1 MDAGI
6 TPSIDHGP
14 GTVPHLLLDRVRRTP
29 GAEAYT
35 YPDRDEWHAV
45 TWSDVYAAVVPLAA
59 GLIARGVVAG
69 ERVAIC
75 AATSFS
81 AILADLAIACA
92 GGVAV
97 PIYPATRD
105 DETRT
110 QTHRAG
116 AVLTFADRPVLSSPV
131 QHLDRLDDLAAEGR
145 ALLASDPGAV
155 SRRIAALTA
164 DDPAWL
170 IYTACD
176 DGRTKGVCLT
186 HRAATYGAVAVAQTG
201 IVSPADRQLLW
212 LPLAHVFGRA
222 LLLMG
227 IRVGFPT
234 AVDGRADRVAD
245 NLRATRPTFL
255 GSVPHVLTKVCTLDS
270 EDLGGRLRFA
280 ISGSARLSG
289 EVIERFDRRGIPVL
303 ECYGITE
310 TAGPACANRP
320 DMRRVGT
327 VGVPLPGTRIRI
339 DAAGELLIRSPGVMT
354 GYDHDPA
361 ETAAAL
367 DSERWF
373 HTGDLA
379 RIDADGFVTVTG
391 RKKEVFKTSTGKY
404 VCPAAISERF
414 RAVLPGAELVVDGEL
429 RPYCV
434 GLVFTSLPDP
444 VVDAALDRLNTTL
457 NRWEK
462 VRRFSVIRTPLDT
475 HDQSKAGRP
484 IRERVLTRY
493 ATVTSGLYE
502 RGQFRNS
509 G

>member
-1 MDAGI
+1 MGAGI
-6 TPSIDHGP
+6 TPSTDNRP

-29 GAEAYT
+29 DAEAYT
-35 YPDRDEWHAV
+35 YPDGDDWRSA
-45 TWSDVYAAVVPLAA
+45 TWADVHAAVVPLAA

-69 ERVAIC
+69 TRVAIC

-92 GGVAV
+92 GAVTV

-110 QTHRAG
+110 QIHRAR

-131 QHLDRLDDLAAEGR
+131 QRLDRLDDLAAEGR
-145 ALLASDPGAV
+145 ALLSSDPEAV
-155 SRRIAALTA
+155 PRRIAALTA

-176 DGRTKGVCLT
+176 DGRTKGACLT
-186 HRAATYGAVAVAQTG
+186 QRAATYGAGAVAQTG

-212 LPLAHVFGRA
+212 LPLAHVFGRT

-227 IRVGFPT
+227 IQVGFPT

-255 GSVPHVLTKVCTLDS
+255 GSVPHVLTKVCNLDS
-270 EDLGGRLRFA
+270 GDLGGRLRFT
-280 ISGSARLSG
+280 ISGSARLST
-289 EVIERFDRRGIPVL
+289 EVLERFERRGVPVL

-310 TAGPACANRP
+310 TAGPACANLP
-320 DMRRVGT
+320 GMRRIGT

-339 DAAGELLIRSPGVMT
+339 STSGELLIRSPGVMT

-367 DSERWF
+367 DSEYWF

-404 VCPAAISERF
+404 VCPEAISERF

-434 GLVFTSLPDP
+434 GLVFTALPDP
-444 VVDAALDRLNTTL
+444 AVDAALDRLNATL

-462 VRRFSVIRTPLDT
+462 VRRFAVIRTPLDT
-475 HDQSKAGRP
+475 HDRNEAGRP
-484 IRERVLTRY
+484 IRDRVLARY
-493 ATVTSGLYE
+493 AAVASGLYE
-502 RGQFRNS
+502 HGQLRNS